1 MKTKPIGQYYLTS
14 TMFHTLISEKKY
26 HYMTQATQYDSK
38 SAFWEFDI
46 ILLEKSQATALCY
59 TKGA

>member
-1 MKTKPIGQYYLTS
+1 
-14 TMFHTLISEKKY
+14 
-26 HYMTQATQYDSK
+26 MTQATQYDSK

>member
-14 TMFHTLISEKKY
+14 TMFHTLISEKNIITW
-26 HYMTQATQYDSK
+26 HQATQYDSK

-46 ILLEKSQATALCY
+46 ILLKKSQATALCY

>member
-14 TMFHTLISEKKY
+14 TMFHTLIS
-26 HYMTQATQYDSK
+26 DSK

-46 ILLEKSQATALCY
+46 ILLKKSQATALCY